1 MNSAAAPNQLP
12 LTGVEGRLRAQISH
26 NTKAPL
32 TSRTTLKLAASMPVC
47 FSARRHSKELA
58 ANAAMAKQVNPISL
72 ADTDEVAVCV
82 R

>member
-1 MNSAAAPNQLP
+1 M
-12 LTGVEGRLRAQISH
+12 RAQISH

-32 TSRTTLKLAASMPVC
+32 TRRTTLKLVASIPVC
-47 FSARRHSKELA
+47 FSARRHNNELA
-58 ANAAMAKQVNPISL
+58 ANATMAKQVNPISL